1 MRTLRI
7 IGRTIV
13 GLTFIFSGFVKA
25 VDPLGS
31 TYKFQEYF
39 EVYGM
44 EWLHNFALPMAIILC
59 AVEFLLG
66 VMLVFGIKPKLS
78 TWLVLIMMAF
88 FTGLTL
94 LSAINNPV
102 SDCGCFG
109 DAVKLTNWETFYKNL
124 VLMAFVLFLVFT
136 LKKAKP
142 AFGIRG
148 AYYIL
153 VLGTGFIVFIS
164 IFGLRHLPVIDFLPW
179 KKGVKISEQVLATP
193 EVADVYLVY
202 KNKKTGATVEYTS
215 KTLPWQDSVLMS
227 NLEFVEQK
235 KKVISPYKE
244 APIHDF
250 IISDA
255 DGNIITDQVMGYQGA
270 QFLLV
275 AYDLS
280 KTNKDGFMKMNAFS
294 VAAEKDSI
302 PFVALTGSIPETVD
316 AFRHEIQAMYPFYT
330 VDETALKSV
339 VRASPGLVLLDK
351 GVVIEKWHYNDFP
364 EYSKV
369 KEKFLK

>member
-1 MRTLRI
+1 MRILRI
-7 IGRTIV
+7 ISRTLV
-13 GLTFIFSGFVKA
+13 GLTFVFSGFVKA

-44 EWLHNFALPMAIILC
+44 EWFHNFALPMAIILC
-59 AVEFLLG
+59 AVEFTLG
-66 VMLVFGIKPKLS
+66 VMLVFGVKPKLS
-78 TWLVLIMMAF
+78 AWLTLIMMSF
-88 FTGLTL
+88 FTVLTL

-109 DAVKLTNWETFYKNL
+109 DAVKLTNWETFYKNV
-124 VLMAFVLFLVFT
+124 VLMVFVLFLVLT
-136 LKKAKP
+136 LKKSKP

-148 AYYIL
+148 TYYTI
-153 VLGTGFIVFIS
+153 VMGAGFIVFIS
-164 IFGLRHLPVIDFLPW
+164 VWGLRHLPVIDFLPW

-193 EVADVYLVY
+193 EVADVFLVY

-235 KKVISPYKE
+235 KKVITPFKE

-250 IISDA
+250 IISDS
-255 DGNIITDQVMGYQGA
+255 DGNIITDQVIGYQGA

-280 KTNKDGFMKMNAFS
+280 KADKGGFLKINAFS
-294 VAAEKDSI
+294 AAAEKDSI

-316 AFRHEIQAMYPFYT
+316 DFRHDIQAMYPFYT
-330 VDETALKSV
+330 VDETALKAV
-339 VRASPGLVLLDK
+339 VRASPGLVLLNN
-351 GVVIEKWHYNDFP
+351 GVVIMKWHYNDFP
-364 EYSKV
+364 EYSTV
-369 KEKFLK
+369 KEKYLK

>member
-7 IGRTIV
+7 ICRTLV

-44 EWLHNFALPMAIILC
+44 EWLHNFALPLAIILC
-59 AVEFLLG
+59 AVEFSIG
-66 VMLVFGIKPKLS
+66 VMLLFGVKPKLS
-78 TWLVLIMMAF
+78 AWLSLIMMSF
-88 FTGLTL
+88 FTVLTL

-109 DAVKLTNWETFYKNL
+109 DAVKLTNWETFYKNI
-124 VLMAFVLFLVFT
+124 VLMVLVLFLVFT
-136 LKKAKP
+136 LKKSKP
-142 AFGIRG
+142 AFGIHG
-148 AYYIL
+148 EYYTL
-153 VLGTGFIVFIS
+153 VLGIGIIVFVS
-164 IFGLRHLPVIDFLPW
+164 IYSLRHLPIIDFLPW
-179 KKGVKISEQVLATP
+179 KKGVKISEQVLPTP

-202 KNKKTGATVEYTS
+202 KNKKTGEKLEYTA

-227 NLEFVEQK
+227 NIEFVEQK
-235 KKVISPYKE
+235 KKIIQPFKE

-250 IISDA
+250 VISDQ
-255 DGNIITDQVMGYQGA
+255 DGNIITDQVMGYQGK
-270 QFLLV
+270 QFLMV
-275 AYDLS
+275 AYDLNS
-280 KTNKDGFMKMNAFS
+280 TNKDAFLKMNKFAEAS
-294 VAAEKDSI
+294 EKDSI
-302 PFVALTGSIPETVD
+302 PFVALTGSIPEIVD
-316 AFRHEIQAMYPFYT
+316 AFRHDIQAMYPFYT

-351 GVVIEKWHYNDFP
+351 GVVIMKWHYHDFP
-364 EYSKV
+364 EYSVV
-369 KEKFLK
+369 KEKYLK